1 MLAANTA
8 SAPAATAGAKCS
20 TAPAPPL
27 AITGTVTAARTA
39 RSKARSNP
47 ALVPSAS
54 IELSRISPTP
64 RSAPRAAHCTASIPV
79 PRRPP

>member
-1 MLAANTA
+1 M
-8 SAPAATAGAKCS
+8 
-20 TAPAPPL
+20 
-27 AITGTVTAARTA
+27 TAARTA